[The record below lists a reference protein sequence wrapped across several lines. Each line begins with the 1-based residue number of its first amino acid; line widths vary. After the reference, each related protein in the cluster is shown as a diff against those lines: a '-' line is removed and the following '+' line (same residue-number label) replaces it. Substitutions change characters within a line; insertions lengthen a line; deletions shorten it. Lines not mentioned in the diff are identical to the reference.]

1 MKRFLATYFV
11 VAAIVGPVR
20 SEDFQVPDELTPEA
34 EEYARYSASL
44 EAKEYLGILCE
55 AYAVPETLVAELR
68 AEVER
73 RIEADLK
80 FRTEYRLAA
89 LQVAKSYELE
99 CKKRGPTWTEP
110 TEEER
115 ARLEAPLREVE
126 AKLLIRFDSLQQF
139 VESKLPPDQAKRGR
153 ERIDQAR
160 KDYYAKQA
168 EAARARAAAE
178 AEYAVT
184 IQLDQQQ
191 FNRQDAPVTDDG
203 KPMPK
208 PEYVPPPPPA
218 ALTPPPVAPP
228 PAPPPPPAPAKPAAQ
243 HSSAPPAPPPPP
255 LQPAPPLDDWD
266 RVVDTVAE
274 RYKFDSQQ
282 KQKAQRILKD
292 LRERARQYRKSHA
305 DEYEQIKRMPAG
317 QERTA
322 EERRVNV
329 PLDELFAE
337 LKERLENLATA
348 EQREAANTP
357 KK

>member
-1 MKRFLATYFV
+1 MRRFLPAIV
-11 VAAIVGPVR
+11 VFAAIAGHGWCADSPL
-20 SEDFQVPDELTPEA
+20 SQDLVPES
-34 EEYARYSASL
+34 EEYARHSAEL
-44 EAKEYLGILCE
+44 EAAEYLEVLQV
-55 AYAVPETLVAELR
+55 AYALPEAMVEELQAE
-68 AEVER
+68 AAR

-80 FRTEYRLAA
+80 LRTVYRLAI
-89 LQVAKSYELE
+89 LQAAKNYEIE
-99 CKKRGPTWTEP
+99 SQKRGPTWTEV

-115 ARLEAPLREVE
+115 ARLEAPMREVE
-126 AKLLIRFDSLQQF
+126 AKLLNRFESLQQF
-139 VESKLPPDQAKRGR
+139 VESKLPPDKAKAGR

-160 KDYYAKQA
+160 KEIYEKRA
-168 EAARARAAAE
+168 EEARARAAAE
-178 AEYAVT
+178 AEYAVA
-184 IQLDQQQ
+184 IRLDQQQ
-191 FNRQDAPVTDDG
+191 FSRQDAPVTDDG

-208 PEYVPPPPPA
+208 PAYVPPPPPA
-218 ALTPPPVAPP
+218 ALTPPAVAPP
-228 PAPPPPPAPAKPAAQ
+228 PQPPTPPAPAKPAAQ
-243 HSSAPPAPPPPP
+243 QPSAPPAPPPPP

-337 LKERLENLATA
+337 LKERLENLATV

>member
-1 MKRFLATYFV
+1 MKRVLASFLVV
-11 VAAIVGPVR
+11 VAIGGSAWASDSQIP
-20 SEDFQVPDELTPEA
+20 EELLPES
-34 EEYARYSASL
+34 EEYARYIGGLQADETIGVLRLAYSL
-44 EAKEYLGILCE
+44 PDSMIE
-55 AYAVPETLVAELR
+55 ELR
-68 AEVER
+68 EEVER

-80 FRTEYRLAA
+80 LRTAHRVAM
-89 LQVAKSYELE
+89 LQVAKNYEAE
-99 CKKRGPTWTEP
+99 AQKRGAEWKEITEADR
-110 TEEER
+110 E
-115 ARLEAPLREVE
+115 RLEAPMRDVE
-126 AKLLIRFDSLQQF
+126 TKLQNRFELLQQF
-139 VESKLPPDQAKRGR
+139 VESKLPPDKAKAGR
-153 ERIDQAR
+153 ERVDQAR
-160 KDYYAKQA
+160 QQYHEQRA
-168 EAARARAAAE
+168 EEARARAAAE

-184 IQLDQQQ
+184 IRLDQQQ
-191 FNRQDAPVTDDG
+191 FTRQDAPVTDDG

-208 PEYVPPPPPA
+208 PAYVPPPPPA

-228 PAPPPPPAPAKPAAQ
+228 AVVPPPSAPAKPAAQ
-243 HSSAPPAPPPPP
+243 QPSAPPAPPPPP

-274 RYKFDSQQ
+274 RYKFDAQQ

-305 DEYEQIKRMPAG
+305 DEYEQIKRMPSG

-337 LKERLENLATA
+337 LKERLENLATV